1 LMTPSDENE
10 TRQLLH
16 TGLVHEGPAA
26 VRYPRGSG
34 SGAEI
39 DPLLHTLP
47 MGKGRV
53 VRERKS
59 ASGRIAIL
67 NFGTLLPRALQAAQA
82 LDATVADMRFV
93 KPLDEDLIR
102 QLAEQHDLL
111 VTLEENAIAG
121 GAGSAVCEWLN
132 QEEIT
137 MPVLQLGLP
146 DKFVDHGSRDQL
158 LEECGLDAATIERSI
173 TGRVQRLV
181 SQPGKAAQSF

>member
-1 LMTPSDENE
+1 
-10 TRQLLH
+10 
-16 TGLVHEGPAA
+16 
-26 VRYPRGSG
+26 
-34 SGAEI
+34 
-39 DPLLHTLP
+39 LLHTLP
-47 MGKGRV
+47 LGKGRI

-67 NFGTLLPRALQAAQA
+67 NFGTLLPRALEAAQA

-137 MPVLQLGLP
+137 MPV
-146 DKFVDHGSRDQL
+146 RNQL
-158 LEECGLDAATIERSI
+158 LEECGLDATAIEHSI
-173 TGRVQRLV
+173 RGRVQRLV
-181 SQPGKAAQSF
+181 SQPGKAAQSS